1 VRLADHNHRVRAEP
15 AKLARQQARQDG
27 SSIRKK
33 VLLKPL
39 VLYIA
44 VHQVVIVEQALK
56 PSLFIFVPINEAI
69 VRDPLYP
76 HRYDRPPGRMRYSR
90 SIT

>member
-1 VRLADHNHRVRAEP
+1 MRLADHNHRVIAEP

-33 VLLKPL
+33 VLLKQL

-44 VHQVVIVEQALK
+44 VHQVVIVEQALIDAYLLRGCHVK
-56 PSLFIFVPINEAI
+56 YVLNLSELDF
-69 VRDPLYP
+69 
-76 HRYDRPPGRMRYSR
+76 
-90 SIT
+90 